1 MITENGFI
9 FLASPSHDSVV
20 EWLKKK
26 GFVDCISVW
35 YNDWGFG
42 SCVAKD
48 YKKLTLSQWRILKSL
63 DDHGLILMRYD
74 SILSAQ
80 MKEEKIMDERML
92 TCKDFGIPEEP
103 VFTHEI
109 KESEIPKSPMGF
121 KKQDSGA
128 AVDQKHYQT
137 AEKEPIEVMQMYFT
151 PQEMYGFC
159 KGNAVKYILRSRF
172 KGHELQD
179 MEKAL
184 QYTKW
189 AVDVL
194 KGEKID
200 PRK

>member
-1 MITENGFI
+1 
-9 FLASPSHDSVV
+9 
-20 EWLKKK
+20 
-26 GFVDCISVW
+26 
-35 YNDWGFG
+35 
-42 SCVAKD
+42 
-48 YKKLTLSQWRILKSL
+48 
-63 DDHGLILMRYD
+63 
-74 SILSAQ
+74 
-80 MKEEKIMDERML
+80 MDERML

-109 KESEIPKSPMGF
+109 KESEIPKSSMVF
-121 KKQDSGA
+121 KKKDSGA

-137 AEKEPIEVMQMYFT
+137 AEKEPIEIMQMYFT

-159 KGNAVKYILRSRF
+159 KGNSVKYVLRSRF

>member
-1 MITENGFI
+1 MDDKKDLTGSEVNPYEKYRHVAFTLSEFLKMVKENREHFINYCEIVITENGFI

-80 MKEEKIMDERML
+80 MKEEKNNGR
-92 TCKDFGIPEEP
+92 KDA
-103 VFTHEI
+103 
-109 KESEIPKSPMGF
+109 
-121 KKQDSGA
+121 D
-128 AVDQKHYQT
+128 
-137 AEKEPIEVMQMYFT
+137 
-151 PQEMYGFC
+151 
-159 KGNAVKYILRSRF
+159 L
-172 KGHELQD
+172 
-179 MEKAL
+179 
-184 QYTKW
+184 
-189 AVDVL
+189 
-194 KGEKID
+194 
-200 PRK
+200 